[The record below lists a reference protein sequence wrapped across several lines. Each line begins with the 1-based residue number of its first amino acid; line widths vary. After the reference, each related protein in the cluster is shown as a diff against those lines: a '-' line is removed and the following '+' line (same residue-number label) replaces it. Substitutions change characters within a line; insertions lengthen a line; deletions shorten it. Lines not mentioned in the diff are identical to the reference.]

1 MSRRIDDIELLRAI
15 AILAVVIEHAERN
28 LITWHSRGFEW
39 LLSYVRGWSGVD
51 LFFAV
56 SGFVIARD
64 FLPKLQNSAGFRAF
78 FKTALAFWIR
88 RAWRILP
95 SAWLWLAIILLAV
108 VIFNHSGVFR
118 SVESALGGTV
128 AAVLQYAN
136 LRFAHCF
143 ARYECGANFYY
154 WSLSLEEQ
162 FYLLLPLVFFI
173 SRKWLPHVLACL
185 VLFQFFTPGRSML
198 MINLR
203 TDGLLL
209 GVLIAIWSGSASYR
223 RFEPRFLARSSLARL
238 AVMLTLL
245 FALGY
250 TTAATDAWKLAPFR
264 FSIIAAISALLVWIA
279 SYDKDYLLA
288 AKPLKAPLMWIG
300 ARSYA
305 MYLIHPFVYAA
316 IIETWYR
323 FSPKGTIFDASYT
336 LPFVLSAIMLILG
349 LSEINYRLIEI
360 PLRRKGLEIANR
372 FLQGNCYSARTSSL
386 SIESSLSEHRD
397 GAAKN

>member
-1 MSRRIDDIELLRAI
+1 MSRRIDDIEVLRAI

-64 FLPKLQNSAGFRAF
+64 LLPKLQNSVDFRAF
-78 FKTALAFWIR
+78 FRTTLAFWIR

-95 SAWLWLAIILLAV
+95 SAWLWLAIILLAAV
-108 VIFNHSGVFR
+108 AFNRSGVFR
-118 SVESALGGTV
+118 DVESAVGGTV

-136 LRFAHCF
+136 IRFAHCF

-162 FYLLLPLVFFI
+162 FYLLLPLVFFV
-173 SRKWLPHVLACL
+173 SRRWLPHVLAFL
-185 VLFQFFTPGRSML
+185 ILIQLLMPGRSIL

-209 GVLIAIWSGSASYR
+209 GVMIAIWSGTASYR
-223 RFEPRFLARSSLARL
+223 RFEPCFLAKSGLARL
-238 AVMLTLL
+238 AVIFLLL

-250 TTAATDAWKLAPFR
+250 TTAVTDAWKLAPFR
-264 FSIIAAISALLVWIA
+264 FSIIALISTLLVWIA
-279 SYDKDYLLA
+279 SYDKNYLLA
-288 AKPLKAPLMWIG
+288 AKPLKAPMMWIG

-323 FSPKGTIFDASYT
+323 LSPKGTVFNEAYT
-336 LPFVLSAIMLILG
+336 LPFVLTATVSILV
-349 LSEINYRLIEI
+349 LCDLNYRLIEI
-360 PLRRKGLEIANR
+360 PLRRIGVKIASR
-372 FLQGNCYSARTSSL
+372 IMQGNADNPGF
-386 SIESSLSEHRD
+386 EQQ
-397 GAAKN
+397 AAETCSNKVAK